1 MYFLLSYSVSCPSSR
16 LTAMGFRDATLD
28 LPFTL
33 LKSWLEIYFFQYKKA
48 DIIRPCIFYR
58 LSFFYASTISITCA
72 LQRIIACCTSVVSIF
87 SCEIT
92 CACLPFIAKL
102 FGAIIAQCPQP
113 MQPGWMTS
121 CWVAVSF
128 IVVIPWSFGVWIW
141 VFVDVVCAGT
151 DFVLWHPPRKLRIPQ
166 IPTMLAIF
174 FRSFMVMVWC
184 WVINM
189 MRVYKSSL
197 NET

>member
-58 LSFFYASTISITCA
+58 LSFFYASTISITCV
-72 LQRIIACCTSVVSIF
+72 LQRIIACCTSGVSIF

-113 MQPGWMTS
+113 IQPGWMTN
-121 CWVAVSF
+121 CCCTFVSF
-128 IVVIPWSFGVWIW
+128 MVVVSSVVGSCVCR
-141 VFVDVVCAGT
+141 VGSVVSMLSVGCVVSVVVC
-151 DFVLWHPPRKLRIPQ
+151 WHPQSMLSTQ
-166 IPTMLAIF
+166 QMPTMLAMF
-174 FRSFMVMVWC
+174 FRCFMVIVLW
-184 WVINM
+184 
-189 MRVYKSSL
+189 
-197 NET
+197 